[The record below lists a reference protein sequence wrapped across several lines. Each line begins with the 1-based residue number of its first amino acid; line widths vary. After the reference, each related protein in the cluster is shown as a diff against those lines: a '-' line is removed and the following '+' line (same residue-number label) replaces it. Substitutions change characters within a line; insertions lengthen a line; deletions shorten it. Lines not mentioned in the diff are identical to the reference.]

1 MSDLDAAARPP
12 AASTP
17 IITSEMHSPTSHAT
31 SGESPRLQRPSTLR
45 NDTDDLGGYFHA
57 GGHLGDS
64 TMSNLDAAARPPS
77 PYRPIITSEMP
88 SPTSHAAIGALARLQ
103 RPSPVC
109 NDTIKYSLIL

>member
-31 SGESPRLQRPSTLR
+31 SGESPRLQQPSTLR

-57 GGHLGDS
+57 GG
-64 TMSNLDAAARPPS
+64 AFR
-77 PYRPIITSEMP
+77 
-88 SPTSHAAIGALARLQ
+88 
-103 RPSPVC
+103 
-109 NDTIKYSLIL
+109 

>member
-1 MSDLDAAARPP
+1 MSNVPSFLYRFFAEKRAPEKKY
-12 AASTP
+12 
-17 IITSEMHSPTSHAT
+17 TSFWLCDVLHCVTIQMTWVAIFM
-31 SGESPRLQRPSTLR
+31 Q
-45 NDTDDLGGYFHA
+45 

-109 NDTIKYSLIL
+109 NDTIKNSLIL